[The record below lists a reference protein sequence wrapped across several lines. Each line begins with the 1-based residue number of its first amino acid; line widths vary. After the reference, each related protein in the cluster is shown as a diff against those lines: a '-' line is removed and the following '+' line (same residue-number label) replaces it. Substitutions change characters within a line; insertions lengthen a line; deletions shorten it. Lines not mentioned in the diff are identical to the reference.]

1 MNMFARMS
9 LWLSLLAALFMG
21 FSAASRAAD
30 APSLDIKGTLIKPP
44 CTASFPASQSV
55 EIPKVNL
62 NSLRSDIT
70 EWTDVALDFQCIK
83 GSQVLLKFSAGN
95 GAFNSNTLRTT
106 LDNLGLKTR
115 LTDMTSVAKLLDV
128 KFGEPLSFP
137 VTDTLLKLKL
147 SVRPVKTADELP
159 AIGGYR
165 STLLMEIIY
174 L

>member
-1 MNMFARMS
+1 MNILAKMG
-9 LWLSLLAALFMG
+9 LWLSLFTALLLS
-21 FSAASRAAD
+21 FSCTVCASDTPA
-30 APSLDIKGTLIKPP
+30 LDIKGTLIKPP

-70 EWTDVALDFQCIK
+70 DWTDVALDFQCIK

-95 GAFNSNTLRTT
+95 GAFDSNTLRTT

>member
-1 MNMFARMS
+1 MNMIARMS
-9 LWLSLLAALFMG
+9 LWLSLLAALFLSLSSTG
-21 FSAASRAAD
+21 CAAD

-62 NSLRSDIT
+62 NSLRSDMT

-95 GAFNSNTLRTT
+95 GAYDSSTLRTT
-106 LDNLGLKTR
+106 LDTLGLKTR

-128 KFGEPLSFP
+128 KFGEALSFP
-137 VTDTLLKLKL
+137 VEDTLLKLKL

-159 AIGGYR
+159 AIGSYS

>member
-1 MNMFARMS
+1 MPMIARITLWFA
-9 LWLSLLAALFMG
+9 LLVVLVLGLSTV
-21 FSAASRAAD
+21 SCAAD

-62 NSLRSDIT
+62 NSLRSDMT

-95 GAFNSNTLRTT
+95 GAYDSNTLRTT
-106 LDNLGLKTR
+106 LDTLGLKTR

-128 KFGEPLSFP
+128 KFGEPLSFS
-137 VTDTLLKLKL
+137 VEDTVLKLKL

-159 AIGGYR
+159 AIGSYS